1 MFVLNQKVILP
12 KSHGEKE
19 GVIVLIPKPIR
30 IQTGLTQKRGRVK
43 VSYVTTGGGATE
55 AWFEIDSL
63 QAWRKPADI
72 TAELEAKHQK
82 EMEAVHATN
91 EKEKLDWIE
100 SKIKPEDVEIK
111 ESPATVIQ
119 EVKPEDQVVIEV
131 DKNTDIKAEMKKVE
145 AEPMVKKTDDNSDSY
160 VG

>member
-19 GVIVLIPKPIR
+19 GVIVLVPKPIR
-30 IQTGLTQKRGRVK
+30 AQSGLVQNKDRVK
-43 VSYVTTGGGATE
+43 VSYLTVGGGATE
-55 AWFEIDSL
+55 AWFNTNLL

-91 EKEKLDWIE
+91 EKEKLDWIQAKVE
-100 SKIKPEDVEIK
+100 DEDKKDNDGQDFPENGNDMN
-111 ESPATVIQ
+111 
-119 EVKPEDQVVIEV
+119 VIEV
-131 DKNTDIKAEMKKVE
+131 NKDTDIQAEMKKIE
-145 AEPMVKKTDDNSDSY
+145 AQPNIKKNDDNSDSY
-160 VG
+160 GG